1 MIHCAEPGA
10 RTSTVGD
17 AGNGTGGYDLILSK
31 QDNSSDRRRL
41 GRIVHDERGS
51 ASVEWLD
58 APADEER
65 TKLEVEKTPSSGRG
79 PRDPL
84 GADTLSIASSAQP
97 TFNPYEHTVDSDRK
111 PTGNTSKTDL
121 RRLSEWIKLM
131 RALEEQKKKDDG
143 QE

>member
-1 MIHCAEPGA
+1 
-10 RTSTVGD
+10 
-17 AGNGTGGYDLILSK
+17 LSK
-31 QDNSSDRRRL
+31 QDNSSNRRRL
-41 GRIVHDERGS
+41 GRIVHDDRGS

-79 PRDPL
+79 ARDPL
-84 GADTLSIASSAQP
+84 GADTLSIAGSTEP
-97 TFNPYEHTVDSDRK
+97 TFNPYEHTVESDRK

-131 RALEEQKKKDDG
+131 RALEEQKKKDDA
-143 QE
+143 EE

>member
-1 MIHCAEPGA
+1 
-10 RTSTVGD
+10 
-17 AGNGTGGYDLILSK
+17 LSK

-84 GADTLSIASSAQP
+84 GADTLSIAGSTAEP
-97 TFNPYEHTVDSDRK
+97 TFNPYEHTVESDRK

-131 RALEEQKKKDDG
+131 RALEEQKKKDDA
-143 QE
+143 EE